1 MRDTLKH
8 ESRIARKPEARV
20 EQRIANQHTTLCP
33 DPAEFGKALLHQ
45 RSPDATALPLGFDRN
60 WTKPIPAC
68 GTITDGYWRKGKM
81 PHDTACIFCD
91 KRNRK
96 CMIRSQGADDELLG
110 LMAVWMREKST
121 SSDLLNSL
129 FV

>member
-1 MRDTLKH
+1 
-8 ESRIARKPEARV
+8 
-20 EQRIANQHTTLCP
+20 
-33 DPAEFGKALLHQ
+33 
-45 RSPDATALPLGFDRN
+45 
-60 WTKPIPAC
+60 
-68 GTITDGYWRKGKM
+68 M
-81 PHDTACIFCD
+81 PHDTASIFRD

-121 SSDLLNSL
+121 SSDLLNCL